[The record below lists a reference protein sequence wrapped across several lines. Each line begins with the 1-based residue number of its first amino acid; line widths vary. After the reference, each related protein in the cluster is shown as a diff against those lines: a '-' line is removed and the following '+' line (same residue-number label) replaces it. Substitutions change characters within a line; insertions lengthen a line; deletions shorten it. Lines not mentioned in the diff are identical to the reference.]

1 MSTPSPQTAG
11 NLATFNILHGYP
23 EALVRG
29 MRSSFMSDADYHHLS
44 QCESLDDIRLNL
56 TETDYG
62 DAIADFNSITP
73 AVLQK
78 AAVEKVSPCSSRFI
92 DCRNARK
99 GGLANIF
106 RYSCANL

>member
-1 MSTPSPQTAG
+1 MATPSPKASPG
-11 NLATFNILHGYP
+11 NMATFNILHGFP

-29 MRSSFMSDADYHHLS
+29 MRSSFLSDQDYHHLS
-44 QCESLDDIRLNL
+44 QCETLDDVRLNL

-78 AAVEKVSPCSSRFI
+78 ASIEKVRI
-92 DCRNARK
+92 L
-99 GGLANIF
+99 GLF
-106 RYSCANL
+106 YS